1 MPLVVDE
8 VVSEIEPRR
17 EDGRERRDEPDPRG
31 SAQRLDPAAIRQAEA
46 WIARR
51 AARLLAW

>member
-17 EDGRERRDEPDPRG
+17 EDRRERRDEPDPRG

>member
-8 VVSEIEPRR
+8 VVSQVEPRQ
-17 EDGRERRDEPDPRG
+17 DDRRDSRDEARPSEPAR
-31 SAQRLDPAAIRQAEA
+31 QLDPAAVRQAQA